1 MKKYIIPEDVKD
13 EYLIEYYNFKKDPWH
28 DHYNLVNRDAD
39 RAGLEIWWA
48 TREIRIL
55 LGDHAEYGVMPI
67 PDLLIQ
73 MINDGVIIKK
83 EVDE

>member
-13 EYLIEYYNFKKDPWH
+13 EYLIEHYNFMKSPWY
-28 DHYNLVNRDAD
+28 DHYNLVNRNDD
-39 RAGLEIWWA
+39 RSGLEIWWA

>member
-13 EYLIEYYNFKKDPWH
+13 EYLIEHYNFKKDPWH
-28 DHYNLVNRDAD
+28 DHYNLVNRNDD
-39 RAGLEIWWA
+39 RSGLEIWWA